1 MSPSN
6 ASESPNTR
14 ATSPP
19 LFSLPEY
26 EAAGWRFFNKA
37 LLALMRSKDAFFA
50 QVAGPEVAELPM
62 SRVAVG
68 DLTIDSE
75 PFDVQAEFAL
85 SMDDAIKG
93 EYGSFYVALDE
104 AAQSALA
111 SLIPQIFQQLS
122 RVIDATGQTIDA
134 AGERL
139 TPEVFLDLLDVP
151 QWSFNDDGTHNMQL
165 VLPQSL
171 AERVRVMMEEEWTS
185 EHQAKLDALVERKRK
200 EHLARRRNRR
210 LS

>member
-6 ASESPNTR
+6 ASGSPGTR

-26 EAAGWRFFNKA
+26 DAAGWRFFNKA

-75 PFDVQAEFAL
+75 PFDVQAEFTL

-93 EYGSFYVALDE
+93 EYGPFCVALDE
-104 AAQSALA
+104 AAQSGLA

-122 RVIDATGQTIDA
+122 RATETTVQTIDA
-134 AGERL
+134 SGARSTPGTASCSARSGARSPRSRAEAGR
-139 TPEVFLDLLDVP
+139 
-151 QWSFNDDGTHNMQL
+151 
-165 VLPQSL
+165 
-171 AERVRVMMEEEWTS
+171 
-185 EHQAKLDALVERKRK
+185 
-200 EHLARRRNRR
+200 AR
-210 LS
+210 S